1 MPKSTKK
8 VEKSSSSSSDD
19 SSAEEVKQT
28 KPQQQKGK
36 AAPAKK
42 EDKKP
47 AKKQESS
54 DDSDSSSE
62 DKPVAKKPATPA
74 KKEESPAKKVEAK
87 KPSKKEESSDSS
99 SEDTPK
105 KKKVVE
111 KKKPG
116 KKEESSDSDSDSDS
130 EEEAKP
136 AQNDKKRKANE
147 DAGEEK
153 PAAKKAKT
161 EDGAVTTA
169 TEQNGDNNRLFL
181 GNLSFKIDDDQIRAF
196 FKDIGELTDIHWVT
210 DKQTGKFYGTGFI
223 AFATGAEAKAAV
235 AKNGEDVLGRPIRI
249 DFAQSKTERT
259 PNKDGG
265 DRQQRTPRD
274 GGQREQ
280 RAPTPK
286 PDGCTTVFLGNLSF
300 QIDENAVR
308 THFGDCGEI
317 SSVRWVERD
326 GQFKGC
332 GFLEFSNSDA
342 TDKAVALNGSD
353 ILGRAVRVDYSAPKP
368 PRQF

>member
-1 MPKSTKK
+1 MPKNKK
-8 VEKSSSSSSDD
+8 EESSSSSSDD

-28 KPQQQKGK
+28 KPQKGK
-36 AAPAKK
+36 GANVPAKK
-42 EDKKP
+42 EEKKS

-62 DKPVAKKPATPA
+62 EKPVAKKAATPA
-74 KKEESPAKKVEAK
+74 KKVEVKKPAKKQE
-87 KPSKKEESSDSS
+87 SS
-99 SEDTPK
+99 SEDSSSSEEAPK
-105 KKKVVE
+105 KKKPEE

-116 KKEESSDSDSDSDS
+116 KKEESSGSDSDSDSDS
-130 EEEAKP
+130 DEDVKP

-161 EDGAVTTA
+161 EIGAVTTA
-169 TEQNGDNNRLFL
+169 TAQNGENNRLFL

-196 FKDIGELTDIHWVT
+196 FKDVGELTDIHWVT
-210 DKQTGKFYGTGFI
+210 DKQTGKFYGTGFV

-259 PNKDGG
+259 PGG
-265 DRQQRTPRD
+265 DRQQQRTPRD

-280 RAPTPK
+280 RPATPK

-308 THFGDCGEI
+308 SHFGDCGDI

-332 GFLEFSNSDA
+332 GFLEFSSSDA

-353 ILGRAVRVDYSAPKP
+353 LLGRPVRVDFSAPKP
-368 PRQF
+368 PRQ

>member
-1 MPKSTKK
+1 L
-8 VEKSSSSSSDD
+8 
-19 SSAEEVKQT
+19 
-28 KPQQQKGK
+28 
-36 AAPAKK
+36 
-42 EDKKP
+42 
-47 AKKQESS
+47 
-54 DDSDSSSE
+54 
-62 DKPVAKKPATPA
+62 AKKPATPA
-74 KKEESPAKKVEAK
+74 KKDDAPKKAEATKKVEVK
-87 KPSKKEESSDSS
+87 KASKKEESSSDDSS
-99 SEDTPK
+99 SEDASK
-105 KKKVVE
+105 KKKVVG

-116 KKEESSDSDSDSDS
+116 KKDESSDSDSDSDS
-130 EEEAKP
+130 DSEDEVKP
-136 AQNDKKRKANE
+136 AHNDKKRKANE

-169 TEQNGDNNRLFL
+169 TEQNGENNRLFL
-181 GNLSFKIDDDQIRAF
+181 GNLSFKVDDDQIRAF
-196 FKDIGELTDIHWVT
+196 FKDVGELTDIHWVT

-223 AFATGAEAKAAV
+223 AFATAAEAKAAV

-249 DFAQSKTERT
+249 DFAQSRTDRT
-259 PNKDGG
+259 PTKGG
-265 DRQQRTPRD
+265 DRQQRTPRE

-280 RAPTPK
+280 RAATPK

-308 THFGDCGEI
+308 SHFADCGEI

-353 ILGRAVRVDYSAPKP
+353 ILGRAVRVDFSAPKP

>member
-1 MPKSTKK
+1 MPKTKK
-8 VEKSSSSSSDD
+8 VESSSDD
-19 SSAEEVKQT
+19 SSSEDVKQT
-28 KPQQQKGK
+28 KPQKGK
-36 AAPAKK
+36 PASVPAKK
-42 EDKKP
+42 EEKKP

-62 DKPVAKKPATPA
+62 EKPVTKKAA
-74 KKEESPAKKVEAK
+74 PAKKVDVK
-87 KPSKKEESSDSS
+87 KPGKKQESSSEDSS
-99 SEDTPK
+99 SEEAPK
-105 KKKVVE
+105 KKKAEE

-116 KKEESSDSDSDSDS
+116 KKAESSDSDSESGSD
-130 EEEAKP
+130 EPKP

-181 GNLSFKIDDDQIRAF
+181 GNLSFKVDDDQIRAF
-196 FKDIGELTDIHWVT
+196 FKDVGELTDIHWVT

-259 PNKDGG
+259 PNKGG
-265 DRQQRTPRD
+265 DRQQPRTPRD
-274 GGQREQ
+274 GQREQ
-280 RAPTPK
+280 RPATPK

-308 THFGDCGEI
+308 SHFGDCGEI
-317 SSVRWVERD
+317 ASVRWVERD

-332 GFLEFSNSDA
+332 GFLEFSSSDA

-353 ILGRAVRVDYSAPKP
+353 LLGRPLRVDFSAPKP
-368 PRQF
+368 PRQ

>member
-1 MPKSTKK
+1 MPKTKK
-8 VEKSSSSSSDD
+8 VESSSDD
-19 SSAEEVKQT
+19 SSSEDVKQT
-28 KPQQQKGK
+28 KTQKGK
-36 AAPAKK
+36 PASVPAKK
-42 EDKKP
+42 EEKKP

-62 DKPVAKKPATPA
+62 EKPVAKKATPA
-74 KKEESPAKKVEAK
+74 KKADVK
-87 KPSKKEESSDSS
+87 KPGKKQESSSEDSS
-99 SEDTPK
+99 SEEAPK
-105 KKKVVE
+105 KKKPEE

-116 KKEESSDSDSDSDS
+116 KKAESSDSDSESGSDD
-130 EEEAKP
+130 EPKP

-181 GNLSFKIDDDQIRAF
+181 GNLSFKVDDDQIRAF
-196 FKDIGELTDIHWVT
+196 FKDVGELTDIHWVT

-259 PNKDGG
+259 PNKGG
-265 DRQQRTPRD
+265 DRQQPRTPRD
-274 GGQREQ
+274 GQREQ
-280 RAPTPK
+280 RPATPK

-308 THFGDCGEI
+308 SHFGDCGEI
-317 SSVRWVERD
+317 ASVRWVERD

-332 GFLEFSNSDA
+332 GFLEFSSSDA

-353 ILGRAVRVDYSAPKP
+353 LLGRPLRVDFSAPKP
-368 PRQF
+368 PRQ

>member
-1 MPKSTKK
+1 
-8 VEKSSSSSSDD
+8 
-19 SSAEEVKQT
+19 
-28 KPQQQKGK
+28 
-36 AAPAKK
+36 
-42 EDKKP
+42 
-47 AKKQESS
+47 
-54 DDSDSSSE
+54 
-62 DKPVAKKPATPA
+62 
-74 KKEESPAKKVEAK
+74 VEAK